1 MKSTKP
7 KIIKAV
13 SILLAL
19 LSVIGATVSAEVLNP
34 IASQGGSEP
43 VIVEEDIA
51 LRGTYEKHF
60 IMSDGSSMAV
70 AYNEPVHYEED
81 GQWFEIDNTLVETKG
96 GGRIANVKGLENVS
110 FSQEPS
116 QELVVIEKDGY
127 TISWGLRFSTAPNTG
142 LSASGR
148 GLKGV
153 ETRELDPKV
162 TARVEEPDCTGF
174 EGTDQL
180 MLARNAAQ
188 LTYENAAGE
197 GVDVEYTV
205 LPGRVKEAIILESPQ
220 DIVSYIMDITAEG
233 LTASINEDGEV
244 VFSNGT
250 EVIFTIWAPYMY
262 DSADELSE
270 EIELDL
276 ADNGNGSYTVT
287 LTPDAEWLNDQ
298 ARVYPITIDPDV
310 SAGTDQ
316 TNGIDNSVEQGSG
329 VITHTLDRLYAGKR
343 NGKKRRFYQKFKTM
357 PTIPSGATINSATQ
371 TFYVTSGTSTGNSL
385 KAHKVDADWNSK
397 TITWSNKPAAFA
409 QIKSNIGHNG
419 LTRYNIDMKS
429 AVKTWYKGST
439 TGQNKNY
446 GIMVQYNNESINDFN
461 TVYSADFATAAKR
474 PQLKINYSGGSAPTP
489 TPTPRPTPTP
499 SQSGGPASNLYY
511 GKEYYIMN
519 KRSGQYLTVQG
530 TNVQQSKFS
539 NSAKQRWKI
548 VHAGNG
554 ESNLVWMNN
563 QSYTLSISGSSANND
578 ANVIVDT
585 NKSASGSR
593 FKISTNNDGVT
604 YRILSK
610 PSGFAKAVVV
620 QGASCNVGQNVIQY
634 SYNSTANDEWFFI
647 PVKIDVSLGE
657 NYATKCRNEQAD
669 HLTTFPWLYGEEDYG
684 NFVSQCLLAQGV
696 HYRDKWYIYKKK
708 DGSPQQMY
716 SYMASSYWDYDVLS
730 ESEMSPYGFT
740 SYGYSP
746 WFNATAFW
754 AYWGPK
760 LENVA
765 YTTDSI
771 FPDVSMFPDSERQEI
786 INQYYKSFYNKARSK
801 FGKGDVVQI
810 ITSEA
815 SWDGSGSG
823 GAATR
828 SVKKAMYIVDID
840 IIDGHRDFVV
850 AWENQGGGV
859 VINCLKE
866 VLETYPRSE
875 SVYCRFFRSSKA
887 N

>member
-7 KIIKAV
+7 RLIKAV

-34 IASQGGSEP
+34 IASQDGSEP

-96 GGRIANVKGLENVS
+96 GRIANLKGLENVS

-127 TISWGLRFSTAPNTG
+127 TISWGLRFSTAPNAG

-162 TARVEEPDCTGF
+162 TARVEEPDYTGF

-270 EIELDL
+270 EIEVDL
-276 ADNGNGSYTVT
+276 ADNGNGAYTVT
-287 LTPDAEWLNDQ
+287 LTPDAEWLNDE

-385 KAHKVDADWNSK
+385 KAHKVDADWSSK
-397 TITWSNKPAAFA
+397 TITWSNKPAALI
-409 QIKSNIGHNG
+409 QIQSNISHNG

-489 TPTPRPTPTP
+489 TPTPTPP
-499 SQSGGPASNLYY
+499 QSGGPASRLYY

-554 ESNLVWMNN
+554 ESNLVSMNN

-634 SYNSTANDEWFFI
+634 SYNSTANDEWFFV

-657 NYATKCRNEQAD
+657 RYARNRYERGND
-669 HLTTFPWLYGEEDYG
+669 HITTFPWMRGEQDYG

-696 HYRDKWYIYKKK
+696 RYRDKWYIYKKR
-708 DGSPQQMY
+708 DGSPIHMD
-716 SYMASSYWDYDVLS
+716 ANEAGIYWDYDLLS
-730 ESEMSPYGFT
+730 YSEMPSMGWTPYGNC
-740 SYGYSP
+740 P

-754 AYWGPK
+754 GFWEPRVQDVG
-760 LENVA
+760 

-771 FPDVSMFPDSERQEI
+771 FPDSGDQAV
-786 INQYYKSFYNKARSK
+786 INQYYTSFYNKARSN
-801 FGKGDVVQI
+801 FGKGDVVEI
-810 ITSEA
+810 IA
-815 SWDGSGSG
+815 SGSTWDDWGSG
-823 GAATR
+823 GVGFY
-828 SVKKAMYIVDID
+828 SVKTAMYIVDIGT
-840 IIDGHRDFVV
+840 IDGHRDFVV
-850 AWENQGGGV
+850 AWQNEPGAV
-859 VINCLKE
+859 EIATLKE
-866 VLETYPRSE
+866 VLENYPRSE
-875 SVYCRFFRSSKA
+875 YVSCRFFRLRDA

>member
-7 KIIKAV
+7 RLIKAV

-19 LSVIGATVSAEVLNP
+19 LSVIGATVPAQALNP
-34 IASQGGSEP
+34 VASQDGSEP
-43 VIVEEDIA
+43 VIVQEDIN

-96 GGRIANVKGLENVS
+96 NRIANVKGLENVS

-127 TISWGLRFSTAPNTG
+127 TISWGLRFSTAPNAG

-205 LPGRVKEAIILESPQ
+205 LPGRVKEAIVLESPQ

-233 LTASINEDGEV
+233 LTASINESGEI
-244 VFSNGT
+244 VFSDGT

-270 EIELDL
+270 EIEVDL

-287 LTPDAEWLNDQ
+287 LTPDAEWLNDE

-385 KAHKVDADWNSK
+385 KAHKVDADWSSK
-397 TITWSNKPAAFA
+397 TITWSNKPAALI
-409 QIKSNIGHNG
+409 QIQSNISHNG

-489 TPTPRPTPTP
+489 TPP
-499 SQSGGPASNLYY
+499 QSGGPASRLYY

-554 ESNLVWMNN
+554 ESNLVSMNN

-634 SYNSTANDEWFFI
+634 SYNSTANDEWFFV

-657 NYATKCRNEQAD
+657 RYARNRYERGND
-669 HLTTFPWLYGEEDYG
+669 HITTFPWMRGEQDYG

-696 HYRDKWYIYKKK
+696 RYRDKWYIYKR
-708 DGSPQQMY
+708 GTE
-716 SYMASSYWDYDVLS
+716 AR
-730 ESEMSPYGFT
+730 
-740 SYGYSP
+740 
-746 WFNATAFW
+746 
-754 AYWGPK
+754 
-760 LENVA
+760 
-765 YTTDSI
+765 YTWMPTRPEFI
-771 FPDVSMFPDSERQEI
+771 
-786 INQYYKSFYNKARSK
+786 
-801 FGKGDVVQI
+801 G
-810 ITSEA
+810 IT
-815 SWDGSGSG
+815 
-823 GAATR
+823 
-828 SVKKAMYIVDID
+828 I
-840 IIDGHRDFVV
+840 
-850 AWENQGGGV
+850 
-859 VINCLKE
+859 C
-866 VLETYPRSE
+866 
-875 SVYCRFFRSSKA
+875 
-887 N
+887 

>member
-7 KIIKAV
+7 KLLKAV

-19 LSVIGATVSAEVLNP
+19 LSIIGATVSAEAINSVVLQE
-34 IASQGGSEP
+34 ASEP
-43 VIVEEDIA
+43 VIVEEDIS

-96 GGRIANVKGLENVS
+96 SGRIANVKGLENVS

-127 TISWGLRFSTAPNTG
+127 TISWGLRFSTAPNAG

-162 TARVEEPDCTGF
+162 TARVEEPDRTGF
-174 EGTDQL
+174 EGMDQL

-270 EIELDL
+270 EIEVDL
-276 ADNGNGSYTVT
+276 ADNGNGAYTVT
-287 LTPDAEWLNDQ
+287 LTPDAEWLNDE

-310 SAGTDQ
+310 NAGTDQ

-357 PTIPSGATINSATQ
+357 PTIPSRATINSATQ

-385 KAHKVDADWNSK
+385 KAYRVDADWNSK
-397 TITWSNKPAAFA
+397 TITWANKPVASSTI
-409 QIKSNIGHNG
+409 QSNIGHNG

-429 AVKTWYKGST
+429 TVKGWYSGST
-439 TGQNKNY
+439 TGRNRNY
-446 GIMVQYNNESINDFN
+446 GIMVQYQNETINDFN

-474 PQLKINYSGGSAPTP
+474 PQLKISYTGGGAVPTP
-489 TPTPRPTPTP
+489 TPITPEPPSNRP
-499 SQSGGPASNLYY
+499 AFNLDYN
-511 GKEYYIMN
+511 KEYYIKN
-519 KRSGQYLTVQG
+519 KNSGQYLTVSG
-530 TNVQQSKFS
+530 TNVNQ
-539 NSAKQRWKI
+539 AKYTGATSQRWKLI
-548 VHAGNG
+548 STGNG
-554 ESNLVWMNN
+554 ECNIIPMSN
-563 QSYTLSISGSSANND
+563 QSYALNVSGNSASND
-578 ANVIVDT
+578 ANIVIST
-585 NKSASGSR
+585 NKSATGSK
-593 FKISTNNDGVT
+593 FKVYFNTDLVT
-604 YRILSK
+604 YRMASK
-610 PSGFAKAVVV
+610 PSGFNKTVVV
-620 QGASCNVGQNVIQY
+620 SGASCQAGANVIQY
-634 SYNSTANDEWFFI
+634 SYNRTNNDEWIFEPRSF
-647 PVKIDVSLGE
+647 SLTMAKYYAHSMTQTHITTYPAFPNDCQ
-657 NYATKCRNEQAD
+657 NY
-669 HLTTFPWLYGEEDYG
+669 
-684 NFVSQCLLAQGV
+684 VSQCMLASGIHFQN
-696 HYRDKWYIYKKK
+696 KWYVYKKNN
-708 DGSPQQMY
+708 DYPWPSLSNESELNHSWELSTVGGFLGHG
-716 SYMASSYWDYDVLS
+716 ASSPWINARAFKYYW
-730 ESEMSPYGFT
+730 EFMSWP
-740 SYGYSP
+740 S
-746 WFNATAFW
+746 
-754 AYWGPK
+754 
-760 LENVA
+760 
-765 YTTDSI
+765 
-771 FPDVSMFPDSERQEI
+771 VSTEI
-786 INQYYKSFYNKARSK
+786 VPIRNIIASSNPGEIWDNMRIPFE
-801 FGKGDVVQI
+801 GGDVVQVLYPDKSAKHALYI
-810 ITSEA
+810 CCRGTYLGHTEYFVSSHSNPRKHHALSDLLLTSSSDSE
-815 SWDGSGSG
+815 G
-823 GAATR
+823 
-828 SVKKAMYIVDID
+828 Y
-840 IIDGHRDFVV
+840 
-850 AWENQGGGV
+850 
-859 VINCLKE
+859 
-866 VLETYPRSE
+866 LEFYKMR
-875 SVYCRFFRSSKA
+875 
-887 N
+887 

>member
-7 KIIKAV
+7 RIIKAV

-34 IASQGGSEP
+34 IASQDGSEP

-96 GGRIANVKGLENVS
+96 NRIANVKGLENVS

-127 TISWGLRFSTAPNTG
+127 TISWGLRFSTAPNAG

-162 TARVEEPDCTGF
+162 TARVEEPDRTGF
-174 EGTDQL
+174 EGMDQL

-270 EIELDL
+270 EIEVDL
-276 ADNGNGSYTVT
+276 ADNGNGAYTVT
-287 LTPDAEWLNDQ
+287 LTPDAEWLNDE

-310 SAGTDQ
+310 NAGTDQ

-357 PTIPSGATINSATQ
+357 PTIPSRATINSATQ

-385 KAHKVDADWNSK
+385 KAYRVDADWNSK
-397 TITWSNKPAAFA
+397 TITWANKPVASSTI
-409 QIKSNIGHNG
+409 QSNIGHNG

-429 AVKTWYKGST
+429 TVKGWYSGST
-439 TGQNKNY
+439 TGRNRNY
-446 GIMVQYNNESINDFN
+446 GIMVQYQNETINDFN

-474 PQLKINYSGGSAPTP
+474 PQLKISYTGGGAVPTP
-489 TPTPRPTPTP
+489 TPITPEPPSNRP
-499 SQSGGPASNLYY
+499 AFNLDYN
-511 GKEYYIMN
+511 KEYYIKN
-519 KRSGQYLTVQG
+519 KNSGQYLTVSG
-530 TNVQQSKFS
+530 TNVNQ
-539 NSAKQRWKI
+539 AKYTGATSQRWKLI
-548 VHAGNG
+548 STGNG
-554 ESNLVWMNN
+554 ECNIIPMSN
-563 QSYTLSISGSSANND
+563 QSYALNVSGNSASND
-578 ANVIVDT
+578 ANIVIST
-585 NKSASGSR
+585 NKSATGSK
-593 FKISTNNDGVT
+593 FKVYFNTDLVT
-604 YRILSK
+604 YRMASK
-610 PSGFAKAVVV
+610 PSGFNKTVVV
-620 QGASCNVGQNVIQY
+620 SGASCQAGANVIQY
-634 SYNSTANDEWFFI
+634 SYNRTHNDEWIFEPRSF
-647 PVKIDVSLGE
+647 SATLG
-657 NYATKCRNEQAD
+657 NQYAHTISKND
-669 HLTTFPWLYGEEDYG
+669 NTWITTYPKFPNDCI
-684 NFVSQCLLAQGV
+684 NFVSQCMLASGI
-696 HYRDKWYIYKKK
+696 HYRKEWYIYKKNNTYPEPWGGYQIDYSWETSSVGGIAGYGK
-708 DGSPQQMY
+708 SSPWLN
-716 SYMASSYWDYDVLS
+716 AR
-730 ESEMSPYGFT
+730 GFT
-740 SYGYSP
+740 YF
-746 WFNATAFW
+746 WDRNATSRIHSVKEIRQNYATLFPQMPFQ
-754 AYWGPK
+754 AGDVIIVLYPDLSPK
-760 LENVA
+760 HGLYICGYGTYNGHPEYFISSHSNARTHIPLTSILENSTSDWSG
-765 YTTDSI
+765 YLQ
-771 FPDVSMFPDSERQEI
+771 F
-786 INQYYKSFYNKARSK
+786 YKMR
-801 FGKGDVVQI
+801 
-810 ITSEA
+810 
-815 SWDGSGSG
+815 
-823 GAATR
+823 
-828 SVKKAMYIVDID
+828 
-840 IIDGHRDFVV
+840 
-850 AWENQGGGV
+850 
-859 VINCLKE
+859 
-866 VLETYPRSE
+866 
-875 SVYCRFFRSSKA
+875 
-887 N
+887 

>member
-1 MKSTKP
+1 
-7 KIIKAV
+7 
-13 SILLAL
+13 
-19 LSVIGATVSAEVLNP
+19 
-34 IASQGGSEP
+34 
-43 VIVEEDIA
+43 
-51 LRGTYEKHF
+51 
-60 IMSDGSSMAV
+60 
-70 AYNEPVHYEED
+70 
-81 GQWFEIDNTLVETKG
+81 
-96 GGRIANVKGLENVS
+96 
-110 FSQEPS
+110 
-116 QELVVIEKDGY
+116 
-127 TISWGLRFSTAPNTG
+127 
-142 LSASGR
+142 
-148 GLKGV
+148 
-153 ETRELDPKV
+153 
-162 TARVEEPDCTGF
+162 
-174 EGTDQL
+174 
-180 MLARNAAQ
+180 
-188 LTYENAAGE
+188 
-197 GVDVEYTV
+197 
-205 LPGRVKEAIILESPQ
+205 
-220 DIVSYIMDITAEG
+220 
-233 LTASINEDGEV
+233 
-244 VFSNGT
+244 
-250 EVIFTIWAPYMY
+250 
-262 DSADELSE
+262 
-270 EIELDL
+270 
-276 ADNGNGSYTVT
+276 
-287 LTPDAEWLNDQ
+287 
-298 ARVYPITIDPDV
+298 
-310 SAGTDQ
+310 
-316 TNGIDNSVEQGSG
+316 
-329 VITHTLDRLYAGKR
+329 
-343 NGKKRRFYQKFKTM
+343 
-357 PTIPSGATINSATQ
+357 
-371 TFYVTSGTSTGNSL
+371 
-385 KAHKVDADWNSK
+385 
-397 TITWSNKPAAFA
+397 
-409 QIKSNIGHNG
+409 
-419 LTRYNIDMKS
+419 
-429 AVKTWYKGST
+429 
-439 TGQNKNY
+439 
-446 GIMVQYNNESINDFN
+446 
-461 TVYSADFATAAKR
+461 
-474 PQLKINYSGGSAPTP
+474 
-489 TPTPRPTPTP
+489 
-499 SQSGGPASNLYY
+499 
-511 GKEYYIMN
+511 MN

-875 SVYCRFFRSSKA
+875 SVYCRFFRLRDA

>member
-19 LSVIGATVSAEVLNP
+19 LSIIGATLSAQALNSVVLRD
-34 IASQGGSEP
+34 GSEP

-81 GQWFEIDNTLVETKG
+81 GQWHEIDNTLVETKG
-96 GGRIANVKGLENVS
+96 GRIANVKGLESVS

-127 TISWGLRFSTAPNTG
+127 TISWGLRFSTAPGAG
-142 LSASGR
+142 LGASGR
-148 GLKGV
+148 GFKGI
-153 ETRELDPKV
+153 ETMELDPKV

-188 LTYENAAGE
+188 LTYEDAAGE

-244 VFSNGT
+244 VFSDGT
-250 EVIFTIWAPYMY
+250 DAIFTIWAPYMY

-270 EIELDL
+270 EIEVDL

-287 LTPDAEWLNDQ
+287 LTPDAEWLNDE
-298 ARVYPITIDPDV
+298 ARAYPITIDPDV

-357 PTIPSGATINSATQ
+357 PTIPSGAIINSATQ

-429 AVKTWYKGST
+429 AVKTWYNKDT

-489 TPTPRPTPTP
+489 TPTPKPTPTP

-554 ESNLVWMNN
+554 ETNLVSMNN

-610 PSGFAKAVVV
+610 PSSFAKAVVV
-620 QGASCNVGQNVIQY
+620 QGASCNAGQNVIQY

-657 NYATKCRNEQAD
+657 NYATKCRNGQAD

-740 SYGYSP
+740 SYGFSP

-754 AYWGPK
+754 AYWEPRLQDVG
-760 LENVA
+760 

-771 FPDVSMFPDSERQEI
+771 FPDSEDQAL
-786 INQYYKSFYNKARSK
+786 INEYYKSFYNKARSK

-850 AWENQGGGV
+850 AWEDQAGGV

-875 SVYCRFFRSSKA
+875 SVYCRFFSTSKA

>member
-1 MKSTKP
+1 MKSMKP

-127 TISWGLRFSTAPNTG
+127 TISWGLRFSTAPNAG

-148 GLKGV
+148 GLNGV

-244 VFSNGT
+244 VFSDGT

-287 LTPDAEWLNDQ
+287 LTPDAEWLNDE

-310 SAGTDQ
+310 TAGQSQ
-316 TNGIDNSVEQGSG
+316 TNGIDNFVMEGSG
-329 VITHTLDRLYAGKR
+329 VQSNTLDRLYMGLKSGKLTR
-343 NGKKRRFYQKFKTM
+343 SYQKFKEM
-357 PTIPSGATINSATQ
+357 PTIPSGATITSANQ
-371 TFYVTSGTSTGNSL
+371 TFYVTSGTSTGNNIS
-385 KAHKVDADWNSK
+385 AYKVGSDWSSG
-397 TITWSNKPAAFA
+397 TLTWANKPSGTSI
-409 QIKSNIGHNG
+409 QTNISHNG
-419 LTRYNIDMKS
+419 LTQYNINMLNT
-429 AVKTWYKGST
+429 VKGWYTNST
-439 TGQNKNY
+439 SGKNGNY
-446 GIMVQYNNESINDFN
+446 GIMLRYYNESINDFN
-461 TVYSADFATAAKR
+461 TVYSADYATTSKR
-474 PQLKINYSGGSAPTP
+474 PTLRISYNSSEPSSRPAQRLEYNAVYFIKNKNSGKYLDISGGSAYNGANVI
-489 TPTPRPTPTP
+489 
-499 SQSGGPASNLYY
+499 QYNLNGGNNQ
-511 GKEYYIMN
+511 K
-519 KRSGQYLTVQG
+519 
-530 TNVQQSKFS
+530 
-539 NSAKQRWKI
+539 WKI
-548 VHAGNG
+548 VNAGNG
-554 ESNLVWMNN
+554 ECKIVSMSSPSGTQYVLNVETNSSNNGVNIN
-563 QSYTLSISGSSANND
+563 VYKD
-578 ANVIVDT
+578 ANVA
-585 NKSASGSR
+585 NRR
-593 FKISTNNDGVT
+593 FKIGMNTDFFS
-604 YRILSK
+604 YRIMSK
-610 PSGFAKAVVV
+610 CSEYRKVVTV
-620 QGASCNVGQNVIQY
+620 EGASCSDSANVIQY
-634 SYNSTANDEWFFI
+634 QYNVSNNDEWIFER
-647 PVKIDVSLGE
+647 VSGDMVMGS
-657 NYATKCRNEQAD
+657 NYAHRNYDKYVITYPNVTGLQSSNNSGD
-669 HLTTFPWLYGEEDYG
+669 CT
-684 NFVSQCLLAQGV
+684 NFVSQCMLASGI
-696 HYRDKWYIYKKK
+696 HFRGEWFIYKKNNTYLAPANATQL
-708 DGSPQQMY
+708 DY
-716 SYMASSYWDYDVLS
+716 SWETETYNGIPGVGPS
-730 ESEMSPYGFT
+730 
-740 SYGYSP
+740 SP
-746 WFNATAFW
+746 WISARQFNAFW
-754 AYWGPK
+754 DDR
-760 LENVA
+760 VSFSD
-765 YTTDSI
+765 YTPQYI
-771 FPDVSMFPDSERQEI
+771 VEHQQEV
-786 INQYYKSFYNKARSK
+786 
-801 FGKGDVVQI
+801 FGGNDFVVGDVVQWLYN
-810 ITSEA
+810 TPAKMARHSYYVCCLGTYKGKPDLKVSYHSNNVYDA
-815 SWDGSGSG
+815 SLTQICESLANDGGDHLI
-823 GAATR
+823 R
-828 SVKKAMYIVDID
+828 I
-840 IIDGHRDFVV
+840 
-850 AWENQGGGV
+850 
-859 VINCLKE
+859 
-866 VLETYPRSE
+866 
-875 SVYCRFFRSSKA
+875 FRMK
-887 N
+887 

>member
-60 IMSDGSSMAV
+60 IMSDGSNMAV

-127 TISWGLRFSTAPNTG
+127 TISWGLRFSTAPNAG

-148 GLKGV
+148 GLNGV

-180 MLARNAAQ
+180 MLAPNAAQ
-188 LTYENAAGE
+188 LTYEDAAGE

-220 DIVSYIMDITAEG
+220 SIVSYIMDITAEG

-244 VFSNGT
+244 VFSDGT

-343 NGKKRRFYQKFKTM
+343 NGKTRRFYQKFKTM
-357 PTIPSGATINSATQ
+357 PTIPSGAIINSATQ

-554 ESNLVWMNN
+554 ESNLVSMNN

-610 PSGFAKAVVV
+610 PSSFAKAVVV

-634 SYNSTANDEWFFI
+634 SYNSTANDEWFFV

-657 NYATKCRNEQAD
+657 RYATKCRNGQAD

-754 AYWGPK
+754 AFWEPRLQDVG
-760 LENVA
+760 

-810 ITSEA
+810 VTPTS
-815 SWDGSGSG
+815 SWEGWG
-823 GAATR
+823 GGATR
-828 SVKKAMYIVDID
+828 SVKMAMYIVDIG

-850 AWENQGGGV
+850 AWEDQAGGV

>member
-1 MKSTKP
+1 
-7 KIIKAV
+7 
-13 SILLAL
+13 
-19 LSVIGATVSAEVLNP
+19 
-34 IASQGGSEP
+34 
-43 VIVEEDIA
+43 
-51 LRGTYEKHF
+51 
-60 IMSDGSSMAV
+60 
-70 AYNEPVHYEED
+70 
-81 GQWFEIDNTLVETKG
+81 
-96 GGRIANVKGLENVS
+96 
-110 FSQEPS
+110 
-116 QELVVIEKDGY
+116 
-127 TISWGLRFSTAPNTG
+127 
-142 LSASGR
+142 
-148 GLKGV
+148 
-153 ETRELDPKV
+153 
-162 TARVEEPDCTGF
+162 
-174 EGTDQL
+174 
-180 MLARNAAQ
+180 
-188 LTYENAAGE
+188 
-197 GVDVEYTV
+197 
-205 LPGRVKEAIILESPQ
+205 
-220 DIVSYIMDITAEG
+220 MDITAEG
-233 LTASINEDGEV
+233 LTASINESGEV
-244 VFSNGT
+244 VFSDG
-250 EVIFTIWAPYMY
+250 EDVIFTIWAPYMY

-287 LTPDAEWLNDQ
+287 LTPDAEWLNDE

-357 PTIPSGATINSATQ
+357 PTIPSRATINSATQ

-385 KAHKVDADWNSK
+385 KAHKVDADWSSK
-397 TITWSNKPAAFA
+397 TITWSNKPAALI
-409 QIKSNIGHNG
+409 QIQSNISHNG

-489 TPTPRPTPTP
+489 TPP
-499 SQSGGPASNLYY
+499 QSGGPASRLYY

-554 ESNLVWMNN
+554 ESNLVSMNN

-634 SYNSTANDEWFFI
+634 SYNSTANDEWFFV

-657 NYATKCRNEQAD
+657 RYARNRYERGND
-669 HLTTFPWLYGEEDYG
+669 HITTFPWMRGEQDYG

-696 HYRDKWYIYKKK
+696 RYRDKWYIYKR
-708 DGSPQQMY
+708 GTE
-716 SYMASSYWDYDVLS
+716 AR
-730 ESEMSPYGFT
+730 
-740 SYGYSP
+740 
-746 WFNATAFW
+746 
-754 AYWGPK
+754 
-760 LENVA
+760 
-765 YTTDSI
+765 YTWMPTRPEFI
-771 FPDVSMFPDSERQEI
+771 
-786 INQYYKSFYNKARSK
+786 
-801 FGKGDVVQI
+801 G
-810 ITSEA
+810 IT
-815 SWDGSGSG
+815 
-823 GAATR
+823 
-828 SVKKAMYIVDID
+828 I
-840 IIDGHRDFVV
+840 
-850 AWENQGGGV
+850 
-859 VINCLKE
+859 C
-866 VLETYPRSE
+866 
-875 SVYCRFFRSSKA
+875 
-887 N
+887 

>member
-127 TISWGLRFSTAPNTG
+127 TISWGLRFSTAPNAG

-148 GLKGV
+148 GLNGV

-244 VFSNGT
+244 VFSDGT

-287 LTPDAEWLNDQ
+287 LTPDAEWLNDE

-310 SAGTDQ
+310 SASTDQ

-357 PTIPSGATINSATQ
+357 PTIPSGAIINSATQ

-740 SYGYSP
+740 SYGFSP

-754 AYWGPK
+754 AYWEPRLQDVG
-760 LENVA
+760 

-771 FPDVSMFPDSERQEI
+771 FPDSEDQAL
-786 INQYYKSFYNKARSK
+786 INEYYKSFYNKARSK

-810 ITSEA
+810 VTPTS
-815 SWDGSGSG
+815 SWEGWG
-823 GAATR
+823 GGATR
-828 SVKKAMYIVDID
+828 SVKTAMYIVDIG

-850 AWENQGGGV
+850 AWEDQAGGV

>member
-81 GQWFEIDNTLVETKG
+81 GQWLEIDNTLVETK

-127 TISWGLRFSTAPNTG
+127 TISWGLRFSTAPNAG

-148 GLKGV
+148 GLNGV

>member
-7 KIIKAV
+7 RIIKAV

-19 LSVIGATVSAEVLNP
+19 LSVIGATVPAQALNP
-34 IASQGGSEP
+34 AVSQDGSEP
-43 VIVEEDIA
+43 VIVQEDIN

-96 GGRIANVKGLENVS
+96 GRIANLKGLENVS

-116 QELVVIEKDGY
+116 QELVLIEKDGY
-127 TISWGLRFSTAPNTG
+127 TISWGLRFSTAPNAG

-162 TARVEEPDCTGF
+162 TARVEEPDRTGF
-174 EGTDQL
+174 EGMDQL

-233 LTASINEDGEV
+233 LTASINESGEV
-244 VFSNGT
+244 VFSDG
-250 EVIFTIWAPYMY
+250 EDVIFTIWAPYMY
-262 DSADELSE
+262 DSVDELSE
-270 EIELDL
+270 EIEVDL

-287 LTPDAEWLNDQ
+287 LTPDAEWLNDE

-357 PTIPSGATINSATQ
+357 PTIPSRATINSATQ

-385 KAHKVDADWNSK
+385 KAHKVDADWSSK
-397 TITWSNKPAAFA
+397 TITWSNKPAALI
-409 QIKSNIGHNG
+409 QIQSNISHNG

-489 TPTPRPTPTP
+489 TPTPTPP
-499 SQSGGPASNLYY
+499 QSGGPASRLYY

-554 ESNLVWMNN
+554 ESNLVSMNN

-634 SYNSTANDEWFFI
+634 SYNSTANDEWFFV

-657 NYATKCRNEQAD
+657 RYATKCRNGQAD

-696 HYRDKWYIYKKK
+696 RYRDKWYIYKKK

-740 SYGYSP
+740 SYGFSP

-771 FPDVSMFPDSERQEI
+771 FPDSERQEI

-815 SWDGSGSG
+815 SWDGPGSG

-828 SVKKAMYIVDID
+828 SVKKAMYIVDIG

-850 AWENQGGGV
+850 AWEDQAGGV

>member
-96 GGRIANVKGLENVS
+96 GRIANVKGLENVS

-148 GLKGV
+148 GLNGV

-357 PTIPSGATINSATQ
+357 PTIPSGAIINSATQ

>member
-81 GQWFEIDNTLVETKG
+81 GQWLEIDNTLVETK

-127 TISWGLRFSTAPNTG
+127 TISWGLRFSTAPNAG

-180 MLARNAAQ
+180 MLAPNAAQ
-188 LTYENAAGE
+188 LTYEDAAGE

-357 PTIPSGATINSATQ
+357 PTIPSGAIINSATQ